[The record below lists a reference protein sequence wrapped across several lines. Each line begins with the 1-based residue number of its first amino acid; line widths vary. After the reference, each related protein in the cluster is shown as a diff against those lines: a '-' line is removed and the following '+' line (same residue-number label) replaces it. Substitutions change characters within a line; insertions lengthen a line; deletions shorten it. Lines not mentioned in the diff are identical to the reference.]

1 MAGFATRPSFAGHA
15 DSSAK
20 ADHELTFI
28 PDHLMGA
35 GQNAVNS
42 ATGTRADADFHLDCG
57 RVPAGKGWRRG
68 ACSFGWQIP
77 LVHACLK

>member
-35 GQNAVNS
+35 GHEQLRKMKQTSCRKA
-42 ATGTRADADFHLDCG
+42 AT
-57 RVPAGKGWRRG
+57 
-68 ACSFGWQIP
+68 
-77 LVHACLK
+77 